1 MTYEKVELDDKELEN
16 VDGGFNFG
24 ALLTPFIGSAIDVF
38 KGILGGGS
46 QQQQS
51 APQQQQQSAPQPAQP
66 YAQMPA
72 GGGYGPAYYGPAR
85 GGYGMP
91 AGGGY
96 GPAYYGPAR
105 GGSSMPEGGYG
116 YSNW

>member
-24 ALLTPFIGSAIDVF
+24 ALLTPLIGPAMDIV
-38 KGILGGGS
+38 KGFLGGGS

-85 GGYGMP
+85 GG
-91 AGGGY
+91 A
-96 GPAYYGPAR
+96 
-105 GGSSMPEGGYG
+105 SMPEGGYG